1 MKDHSKTMTVPE
13 FVCLLIRKIIIALIW
28 CRTFVYRVLP
38 GYSREAS
45 IRTLTI
51 MMVFSLFF
59 VLMISDDERN
69 SLNANRIIVL
79 ALGFY
84 TIRSYSVSFK
94 LLIRTLMSIAIF
106 LSFCYSVLVFKQKI
120 NCKNTRRRAVI
131 IIIVKRIRKCLY
143 ASSLIMEISML
154 LLIFSIGLKSYLGT
168 GVITASSPSA
178 VQGTNDVEE
187 TFDENKDVI
196 MKLFPFYWERLTTQ
210 ERVDVMQSICDIET
224 NFLGIKEGIT
234 VQSDPLSPSTLG
246 SYSDSQ
252 KRIKINLN
260 HIETDPPKEILS
272 ILLHE
277 VFHSCENNL
286 AELYNSVPL
295 EFRNLY
301 LLRDASY
308 YAQETVSYI
317 SFEEDP
323 EGYKNQRLEL
333 DANQY
338 AEVEVQ
344 KYFDYIEVL
353 LEKEGI
359 EVEN

>member
-1 MKDHSKTMTVPE
+1 MKDHSKTMTVPK
-13 FVCLLIRKIIIALIW
+13 FVCLLIRKIIIAFIW
-28 CRTFVYRVLP
+28 YRTFVYRVLP

-51 MMVFSLFF
+51 MMALALFF
-59 VLMISDDERN
+59 VLMISDGERN
-69 SLNANRIIVL
+69 SLNANSIIVL
-79 ALGFY
+79 ALGLY
-84 TIRSYSVSFK
+84 TIKSYSVSFK
-94 LLIRTLMSIAIF
+94 CLIKTLMSIAIF
-106 LSFCYSVLVFKQKI
+106 LSLCYSVLVFKQKI
-120 NCKNTRRRAVI
+120 NCKNMQRRAVI

-143 ASSLIMEISML
+143 ASSLIMEIFML

-168 GVITASSPSA
+168 GVVTASLQPA
-178 VQGTNDVEE
+178 VQVTDNVEN
-187 TFDENKDVI
+187 TFDKNKDVI
-196 MKLFPFYWERLTTQ
+196 MKLFPFYWGRLSTQ
-210 ERVDVMQSICDIET
+210 KRVDVLQSICDIET
-224 NFLGIKEGIT
+224 SFLGIREGIT
-234 VQSDPLSPSTLG
+234 VQSNPLSPSTLG
-246 SYSDSQ
+246 SYSDSK

-260 HIETDPPKEILS
+260 HIETDPPREILS
-272 ILLHE
+272 TLLHE
-277 VFHSCENNL
+277 VYHSCENNL

-301 LLRDASY
+301 LLRDAAY

-344 KYFDYIEVL
+344 KYFDYIEEI
-353 LEKEGI
+353 LEKEGV